1 MRDMLAEQLAGQ
13 AQNTNDEAE
22 KDNKM
27 VNAMLTKARLDSEAE
42 QKKKLDYMMRL
53 RSINRERESQAM
65 SLKQQEENQKK

>member
-1 MRDMLAEQLAGQ
+1 MLAEQLAGQ

-65 SLKQQEENQKK
+65 SLK

>member
-1 MRDMLAEQLAGQ
+1 MLAEQLAGQ

>member
-65 SLKQQEENQKK
+65 SLK